1 MVAAQNN
8 LITRENWQALCAEDK
23 KQLIAELSAVAGPLA
38 GKPSANRKQILVSL
52 SALMRKS
59 RYAANNAV
67 LVGALP
73 HPSPP
78 RVSLSTLPHP
88 APQSTRPIAWPP
100 PHLLHAPT
108 PHPLTA
114 LGLADEHSQPRL

>member
-59 RYAANNAV
+59 RYATNNAV

-88 APQSTRPIAWPP
+88 APQSTRPIA
-100 PHLLHAPT
+100 
-108 PHPLTA
+108 
-114 LGLADEHSQPRL
+114 